1 MGQVPFFHGY
11 YKSSHNQNYVKAGIC
26 GSRRGVGFLF
36 ETSHVGLPEH
46 KKTDSRGEGVAALED
61 MLYDGS

>member
-1 MGQVPFFHGY
+1 M
-11 YKSSHNQNYVKAGIC
+11 
-26 GSRRGVGFLF
+26 GFLF

-46 KKTDSRGEGVAALED
+46 KKTDSREEGVAALED